1 MRLKIRHCTEY
12 RYETPVRYSI
22 QELRL
27 TPPKVAGQ
35 QIERWK
41 VNTPIKPNNS
51 IDAFGNLCNIFV
63 QENAYTSMMI
73 EAEGE
78 IQTEAAFEFIDDAK
92 AVSPYYLLQQ
102 TNLTEPSEEMLAF
115 FASSLPKNN
124 TISEVLTLASAIQ
137 TEIIY
142 SPGETNFAT
151 TANQSFAMK
160 SGVCQDHAH
169 VMLALCR
176 ASGIP
181 ARYVS
186 GYFFAEESPN
196 LASHAWIDFCS
207 DIERGIW
214 ISVDITHACL
224 VDARHIRLAIGRDYY
239 SAAPVKGVRSGGE
252 GEQLSASIAIQ
263 ALSQ

>member
-1 MRLKIRHCTEY
+1 MHLKIRHRTEY

-27 TPPKVAGQ
+27 TPPQNAGQ
-35 QIERWK
+35 QVEKWK
-41 VNTPIKPNNS
+41 ISTPIKATNAV
-51 IDAFGNLCNIFV
+51 DAFGNTVSAFV
-63 QENAYTSMMI
+63 QESPYTSMMI

-78 IQTEAAFEFIDDAK
+78 VQTQDAFEFTDDSK

-102 TNLTEPSEEMLAF
+102 TNLTEPTEAMLTY
-115 FASSLPKNN
+115 FASALPKKN
-124 TISEVLTLASAIQ
+124 SVDQVLMLASAIQ
-137 TEIIY
+137 NAITY
-142 SPGETNFAT
+142 VPGQTNFAT
-151 TANQSFAMK
+151 TAAQSFAMK

-169 VMLALCR
+169 IMLSLCR

-181 ARYVS
+181 ARYIS

-207 DIERGIW
+207 DMEAGVWTSI
-214 ISVDITHACL
+214 DITHACL

-239 SAAPVKGVRSGGE
+239 SAAPVKGVRSGGGDE
-252 GEQLSASIAIQ
+252 ELSASISIQ
-263 ALSQ
+263 QLT

>member
-1 MRLKIRHCTEY
+1 MHLKIRHRTEY

-27 TPPKVAGQ
+27 TPPAVSGQ
-35 QIERWK
+35 QIDKWK
-41 VNTPIKPNNS
+41 ISTPIKASNS
-51 IDAFGNLCNIFV
+51 IDTFGNACSVFV
-63 QENAYTSMMI
+63 QENSYTSMMI

-78 IQTEAAFEFIDDAK
+78 VHTHDAFEFIDESK

-102 TNLTEPSEEMLAF
+102 TNLTEPTEEMLSYF
-115 FASSLPKNN
+115 SSSLPKRNSVDQILKLATAVQN
-124 TISEVLTLASAIQ
+124 AIS
-137 TEIIY
+137 Y
-142 SPGETNFAT
+142 SPGQTNFAT
-151 TANQSFAMK
+151 TAAQSFAMR

-169 VMLALCR
+169 VMLSLCR
-176 ASGIP
+176 ASQIP

-207 DIERGIW
+207 DIEKGVW

-224 VDARHIRLAIGRDYY
+224 IDSRHIRLAIGRDYY
-239 SAAPVKGVRSGGE
+239 SAAPVKGVRTGGGGE
-252 GEQLSASIAIQ
+252 ELTANISIQ
-263 ALSQ
+263 RLP

>member
-1 MRLKIRHCTEY
+1 MHLKIRHRTEY

-27 TPPKVAGQ
+27 TPLSVAGQ
-35 QIERWK
+35 TIDKWK
-41 VNTPIKPNNS
+41 VSAPIKAS
-51 IDAFGNLCNIFV
+51 SSYDAFGNLCNIFV
-63 QENAYTSMMI
+63 QESSYTSMMI

-78 IQTEAAFEFIDDAK
+78 VHTHDAYEFIDEPK
-92 AVSPYYLLQQ
+92 AVSPYHLLQQ
-102 TNLTEPSEEMLAF
+102 THLTEPTPEMLEYFSA
-115 FASSLPKNN
+115 SLPKNN
-124 TISEVLTLASAIQ
+124 SIEEVLELAAAVQGTIL
-137 TEIIY
+137 Y
-142 SPGETNFAT
+142 FPGQTNFAT
-151 TANQSFAMK
+151 TAAQSFAMK

-169 VMLALCR
+169 IMLGLCR

-207 DIERGIW
+207 DIEKGIW

-224 VDARHIRLAIGRDYY
+224 IDSRHIRLAIGRDYY
-239 SAAPVKGVRSGGE
+239 SAAPVKGVRSGGD
-252 GEQLSASIAIQ
+252 GEELSASISI
-263 ALSQ
+263 SQIK